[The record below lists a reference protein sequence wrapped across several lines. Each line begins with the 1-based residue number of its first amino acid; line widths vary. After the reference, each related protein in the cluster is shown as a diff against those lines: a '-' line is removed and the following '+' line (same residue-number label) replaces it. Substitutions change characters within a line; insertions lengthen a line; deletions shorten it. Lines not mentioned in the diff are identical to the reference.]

1 MKRMSIAQLKRA
13 IPKKYHH
20 KLELDKKHIDWDEGE
35 FGARLFLSTADG
47 YCWCPETHL
56 YSFDTL
62 SELKSYI
69 TLIKECHCYDCE
81 IARAKTKGERK

>member
-1 MKRMSIAQLKRA
+1 MRKMTIAQLKRA

-20 KLELDKKHIDWDEGE
+20 KLELTEEKIDWDEGE

-62 SELKSYI
+62 AELKAEI
-69 TLIKECHCYDCE
+69 PFIQECHCEDCE
-81 IARAKTKGERK
+81 RARAKTEGK

>member
-1 MKRMSIAQLKRA
+1 MKRMSLTQLKKA

-20 KLELDKKHIDWDEGE
+20 KLELTEERIDWDE
-35 FGARLFLSTADG
+35 ARLFLSTADG

-62 SELKSYI
+62 SELKSAI
-69 TLIKECHCYDCE
+69 CFIQECHCEDCE
-81 IARAKTKGERK
+81 IARAKTEGK